1 MECHHVMD
9 RLSDYFDGELP
20 PSNADEFAR
29 HFAVCEKCALAL
41 KEFSK
46 LSALVHLSVPAES
59 GPGAWDRLNTKLNAP
74 SSSVLKP
81 ELPSRE
87 GGWMI
92 AGILALAATLLVV
105 LGFKNGFDGNSDPA
119 HSHSDSVATSIDY
132 SELVS
137 SVSDH
142 ARSAMDSFSTKY
154 EGEEV
159 TLETAKERLGYMPS
173 VSKALPAGVE
183 LVSTRVLKL
192 PECQCAHGE
201 CTCGPNGCNCA
212 ASLCKRTD
220 GTEFVVLEHCKSQGV
235 SFGSLLA
242 QNTKFGN
249 QDVQWIESPNKGFSA
264 SWLSHDRRIT
274 AVGLKNS
281 YEAIGLMA
289 GVD

>member
-1 MECHHVMD
+1 MECHHVMN

-29 HFAVCEKCALAL
+29 HFEVCEQCASAL

-46 LSALVHLSVPAES
+46 LSDLVHLPVPADS
-59 GPGAWDRLNTKLNAP
+59 GPGAWNRLSAKMNTQ
-74 SSSVLKP
+74 SSSELKS
-81 ELPSRE
+81 ELRSRK
-87 GGWMI
+87 GGLMV

-105 LGFKNGFDGNSDPA
+105 FGLRNRFDGNSD
-119 HSHSDSVATSIDY
+119 HSHSDSVATTIDY

-137 SVSDH
+137 NVSDH

-192 PECQCAHGE
+192 PECQCAHGK

-212 ASLCKRTD
+212 ASLCKRSD
-220 GTEFVVLEHCKSQGV
+220 GTEFVVLEHCKSQDV

-242 QNTKFGN
+242 LNAKFGN
-249 QDVQWIESPNKGFSA
+249 QDVQWIESPNNDFSA

-274 AVGLKNS
+274 AVGLKNAD
-281 YEAIGLMA
+281 EAIGLMA
-289 GVD
+289 SVD